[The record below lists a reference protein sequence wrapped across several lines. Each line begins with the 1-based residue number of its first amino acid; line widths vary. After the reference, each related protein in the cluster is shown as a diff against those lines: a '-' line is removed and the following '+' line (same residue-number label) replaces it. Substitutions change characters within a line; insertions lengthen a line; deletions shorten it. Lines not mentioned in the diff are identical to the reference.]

1 MTAGTRFERTDR
13 ADESSGGFDSW
24 WTSFGP
30 ARANLPRIVICM
42 LALLGLVDALRGAIV
57 EPKPASTLVALLVGY
72 AAMALVPWF
81 VYVGS
86 AMALVPLSIALAR
99 GQITGVE
106 PFLIATCVVMWTAV
120 APKALAAVGI
130 VTVLA
135 WSAAIAVH
143 TQMLV
148 LWLMLLIVGVAA
160 AAGLGIRFMLRSHQ
174 RLREQYRRVLAENE
188 RIRVDERTQ
197 LSRELHDIVAHQ
209 LSLVSLQVVGHRD
222 ADDIEELRQAMDRI
236 QVASHAALIELAGLV
251 DSLRDAP
258 GDELTP
264 DQLRNLSVR
273 EIPTQM
279 VASLSERLTD
289 QGLRVRTEI
298 DPAVDD
304 LDMIL
309 RQTVVRILREACT
322 NALRYAAPGS
332 TVSLR
337 IAVGP
342 TEVDVK
348 VTNVRHPKGG
358 ESDLSTGWGLR
369 GLSER
374 VRLVGGQFT
383 AGAEGDD
390 WVVHTTLP
398 RR

>member
-1 MTAGTRFERTDR
+1 LAPLG
-13 ADESSGGFDSW
+13 
-24 WTSFGP
+24 
-30 ARANLPRIVICM
+30 ANLPRIVISM
-42 LALLGLVDALRGAIV
+42 LAVLSLVDVIRGTIV
-57 EPKPASTLVALLVGY
+57 DPRPPEVLASLVIGY
-72 AAMALVPWF
+72 TAMTLVPWF
-81 VYVGS
+81 VRVGS
-86 AMALVPLSIALAR
+86 AMALAPLGIALAR

-106 PFLIATCVVMWTAV
+106 PFLIATCIVVWTSV
-120 APKALAAVGI
+120 APRVLAAIGI
-130 VTVLA
+130 VAVLA
-135 WSAAIAVH
+135 WSAVIAVH
-143 TQMLV
+143 TGMLV
-148 LWLMLLIVGVAA
+148 LWLMLLIVSVAS
-160 AAGLGIRFMLRSHQ
+160 AAGLGIRFMSRSHQ